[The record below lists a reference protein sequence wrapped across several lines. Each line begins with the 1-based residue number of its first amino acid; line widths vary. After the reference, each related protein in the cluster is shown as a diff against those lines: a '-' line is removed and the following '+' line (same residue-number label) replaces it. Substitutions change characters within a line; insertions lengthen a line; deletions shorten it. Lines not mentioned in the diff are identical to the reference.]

1 MASAPKMTSRHRRSP
16 ARPVLPGATIGMVGG
31 GQLGRMF
38 AIAAAQM
45 GYQVVVFCEHE
56 TEPAAEVAH
65 RVVTGRLAD
74 GDAVDRFASGCD
86 VISLEFE
93 NVPAAT
99 IERCSGHA
107 PTFPAASVLATA
119 QDRELE
125 KTTFRDAGLPVT
137 PFAPVHDDK
146 TLREAGRALGWPMIV
161 KTATSGYDGK
171 GQHRVER
178 PEDADDVPWGTADRW
193 VAEAFVRFDREVS
206 VIVARTPS
214 GRTETYPLFENTHV
228 DHVLDTTV
236 IPATV
241 APPVADRARE
251 IAIRA
256 AETLDVVGLLCVE
269 MFVTGDDLKINEVA
283 PRPHNSGHLTIEA
296 CHTSQFEQ
304 HVRAVCDLPLGSTA
318 PLTGGAAMANLM
330 GQLWSEG
337 GEPPDWAAA
346 LETPGVRLHLYG
358 KRDAK
363 RGRKMGHLT
372 ATAGRPEEA
381 VERVHRARRRCAR
394 TDTA

>member
-1 MASAPKMTSRHRRSP
+1 MTSAPKTTSNVRRSP

-45 GYQVVVFCEHE
+45 GYQVVVFCQHE
-56 TEPAAEVAH
+56 SDPAAQVAH
-65 RVVTGRLAD
+65 RVVTGPLD
-74 GDAVDRFASGCD
+74 DSDAVDRFATGCD

-93 NVPAAT
+93 NIPAGT
-99 IERCSGHA
+99 IARCSDHA

-137 PFAPVHDDK
+137 PFAAVDDGDS
-146 TLREAGRALGWPMIV
+146 LREIGRELGWPMIV

-178 PEDADDVPWGTADRW
+178 PEDADGVPWGSADRW
-193 VAEAFVRFDREVS
+193 VAEAFIRFDREVS

-214 GRTETYPLFENTHV
+214 GRTATYPLFENVHA
-228 DHVLDTTV
+228 DHILDTTV

-241 APPVADRARE
+241 PPSATVRARE

-269 MFVTGDDLKINEVA
+269 MFVTGDDLRINEVA

-304 HVRAVCDLPLGSTA
+304 HVRAVCDLPLGSTD

-330 GQLWSEG
+330 GQLWTDDG
-337 GEPPDWAAA
+337 GSPDWAAA
-346 LETPGVRLHLYG
+346 LATPGVRLHLYG

-372 ATAGRPEEA
+372 ATAGHPEEA
-381 VERVHRARRRCAR
+381 LERVLHARRRCAR
-394 TDTA
+394 TDTV